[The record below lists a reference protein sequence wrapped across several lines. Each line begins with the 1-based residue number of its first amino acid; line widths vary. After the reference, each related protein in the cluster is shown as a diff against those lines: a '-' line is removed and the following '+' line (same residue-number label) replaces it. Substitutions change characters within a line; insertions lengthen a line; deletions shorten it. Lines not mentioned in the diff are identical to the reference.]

1 MLPSM
6 WPSEFLE
13 WDKELSMYMHWK
25 HIAHT
30 HVLVHG
36 EPQIRP
42 FGGLQS
48 KVKAY
53 FISMVKT
60 LPQSPRCIHHVLHTN
75 VVDQEVAW
83 SDCCRM

>member
-48 KVKAY
+48 KVKAF
-53 FISMVKT
+53 FIFDGQNFASITQM
-60 LPQSPRCIHHVLHTN
+60 HTSCASY
-75 VVDQEVAW
+75 Q
-83 SDCCRM
+83 CG